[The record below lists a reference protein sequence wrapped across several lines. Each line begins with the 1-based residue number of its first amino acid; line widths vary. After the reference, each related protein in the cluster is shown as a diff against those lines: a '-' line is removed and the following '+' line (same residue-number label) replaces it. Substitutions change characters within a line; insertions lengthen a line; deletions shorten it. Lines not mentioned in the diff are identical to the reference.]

1 MENTVF
7 ASMDFRVT
15 QKIINDNTDQL
26 YFVFTVGNEDYY

>member
-15 QKIINDNTDQL
+15 QQIINDNTDQL
-26 YFVFTVGNEDYY
+26 YFVFTVGKEDYY